1 MKWQAKCT
9 YLSVKLFLASV
20 LVCVAA
26 VPSRA
31 GNAPLQELI
40 GRANDHVAKFVEQ
53 FSDVKCTEHV
63 TQEKFKA
70 DGKLE
75 LKEQSTYDYLV
86 ILTNAGGEIS
96 LDESWWQHGARGRLA
111 T

>member
-9 YLSVKLFLASV
+9 YLGVKLFLASV

-31 GNAPLQELI
+31 GNSPLQELI
-40 GRANDHVAKFVEQ
+40 GRANDQVAKFVEQ

-70 DGKLE
+70 DGKVE
-75 LKEQSTYDYLV
+75 LKEQSTRIGTNEILVLLRITDEEMQADY
-86 ILTNAGGEIS
+86 GRR
-96 LDESWWQHGARGRLA
+96 ARSRD
-111 T
+111 